1 MRTFLP
7 FLVTAF
13 FLATSPAAI
22 GHSPILEPGGQTVL
36 FAQVVAWLDDS
47 HFVVGRWDG
56 SITIFRTPS
65 TGEFGPVITEAMA
78 EPSGAGVEM
87 LIAYDD
93 TTLVTSDGRSSL
105 AIWRRNSGAPAGT
118 GFALAGHATY
128 DPTFGPADSS
138 LTINIGGTL
147 YLITGHENGSLVLWA
162 PDSLSLFKIYKT
174 IDLRSPNPP
183 SNPWGIHNVRGLAKW
198 RSDIVVTGSED
209 GDLVGIHL
217 LDGVETFRSRYN
229 STAQRGINSIS
240 VIGDWLLVAN
250 CAVGNADNNLWLF
263 DLRSG
268 SPVISDKYDLV
279 LDGSRA
285 QVFDFDAMLAQ
296 EPSGLEFFAST
307 EEGLIWQGFVEN
319 GQLMTTAV
327 TKSSPE
333 GGSAMSVSPTND
345 FLAAA
350 TYTLRL
356 FKLH

>member
-1 MRTFLP
+1 MIWRAGEFDENL
-7 FLVTAF
+7 LAVSRNRIL
-13 FLATSPAAI
+13 LATSPAAI

-217 LDGVETFRSRYN
+217 LDGVEPFAPDITLPHKEG
-229 STAQRGINSIS
+229 STVSLS
-240 VIGDWLLVAN
+240 LEIGYWSQTAL
-250 CAVGNADNNLWLF
+250 
-263 DLRSG
+263 SE
-268 SPVISDKYDLV
+268 
-279 LDGSRA
+279 
-285 QVFDFDAMLAQ
+285 MLTIIY
-296 EPSGLEFFAST
+296 GYL
-307 EEGLIWQGFVEN
+307 
-319 GQLMTTAV
+319 
-327 TKSSPE
+327 
-333 GGSAMSVSPTND
+333 
-345 FLAAA
+345 
-350 TYTLRL
+350 TYAPALP
-356 FKLH
+356 